1 MVRPLLWLAASLPML
16 LAACVDQRSGAAFGN
31 HPLFAIACTDLPPA
45 EGAGQTPS
53 APAVIAVSARE
64 IIVTSRPPGAE
75 LSWAGPDQAAEP
87 VRTYIPPGQRCS
99 IYRTF

>member
-1 MVRPLLWLAASLPML
+1 MARPLLWLAASLPML
-16 LAACVDQRSGAAFGN
+16 LAACVNQRPGAAPGN
-31 HPLFAIACTDLPPA
+31 APLFAVACTPA
-45 EGAGQTPS
+45 TPTEGTGQNPS
-53 APAVIAVSARE
+53 APDVIAVSARE

-75 LSWAGPDQAAEP
+75 LSWVGPDQTAEP